1 MGLSGMLGLY
11 KMCFKNKLDLIKK
24 KVLWGVM
31 IYYLGCFWVILLAF
45 SMKILIK
52 NTHAL
57 CTYDKTQTFIL
68 LCDINIL
75 DLKISPTMATKQIFQ
90 IFFILG
96 DNSMI
101 KKQREDVKHNVP
113 VIKVTAEINCLIL
126 NQEINC

>member
-1 MGLSGMLGLY
+1 
-11 KMCFKNKLDLIKK
+11 
-24 KVLWGVM
+24 M

-75 DLKISPTMATKQIFQ
+75 DLKISPTMARIQTFQ
-90 IFFILG
+90 IFFTLG
-96 DNSMI
+96 DNSVV
-101 KKQREDVKHNVP
+101 KKQREDVKDNVP
-113 VIKVTAEINCLIL
+113 VIKVTPKINCLIL
-126 NQEINC
+126 NPEMNC